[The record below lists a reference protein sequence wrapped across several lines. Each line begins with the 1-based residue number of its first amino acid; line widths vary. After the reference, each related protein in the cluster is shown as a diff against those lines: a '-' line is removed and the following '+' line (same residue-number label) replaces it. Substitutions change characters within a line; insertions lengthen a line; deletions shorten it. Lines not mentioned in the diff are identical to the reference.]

1 MSALLEARQ
10 VSKIFG
16 GGLFDKRVTVA
27 LDAFSFG
34 IESTP
39 PRVTAIVGESG
50 SGKTTLARL
59 LLGLITPSTGEV
71 RYNGTDLRKLAR
83 ADRRTFLR
91 DVQMIFQDP
100 YEVYNPFYKV
110 DHVLETPISEFKL
123 ASGVQARRALIH
135 ESLRAVGL
143 RPDETLGRYPHQL
156 SGGQRQRIM
165 VARAVLLR
173 PRLIIAD
180 EPVSMVDASLRAT
193 ILDSLRQLNRDYG
206 MSIVYITHDLTTAYQ
221 ISDNIIVLY
230 RGSVA
235 EAGDV
240 DLVVRQP
247 RHPYTQLLIKS
258 VPEPDPNHPWGAVE
272 IRTDVGEVAN
282 GVSQVEINAPVGLLP
297 ASAGA
302 SAAAKAHGGHL
313 LSGCPFADRCPHVM
327 TMCRESVPPLYRMD
341 PARAAACFLYRES
354 ASALALEQLND
365 VMSAAGSSGRS
376 MSA

>member
-1 MSALLEARQ
+1 MTRLLEARQ
-10 VSKIFG
+10 VSKVFG

-27 LDAFSFG
+27 LDDFSFT
-34 IESTP
+34 IESAP
-39 PRVTAIVGESG
+39 PRVIAVVGESG

-59 LLGLITPSTGEV
+59 LLGLVSPTNGQV
-71 RYNGTDLRKLAR
+71 LYNGTDLQQMRG
-83 ADRRTFLR
+83 ADKRNFLR

-100 YEVYNPFYKV
+100 YEVYNPFYRV
-110 DHVLETPISEFKL
+110 DHVLETPITEFKL
-123 ASGVQARRALIH
+123 ANSAQARRALIH

-143 RPDETLGRYPHQL
+143 RPEETLGRYPHQL

-206 MSIVYITHDLTTAYQ
+206 MSIVYITHDLTTAFQ
-221 ISDNIIVLY
+221 ISDVIIVLY

-247 RHPYTQLLIKS
+247 RHPYTQLLINS
-258 VPEPDPNHPWGAVE
+258 VPQPNPEHAWGTVHV
-272 IRTDVGEVAN
+272 RSD
-282 GVSQVEINAPVGLLP
+282 
-297 ASAGA
+297 
-302 SAAAKAHGGHL
+302 AA
-313 LSGCPFADRCPHVM
+313 
-327 TMCRESVPPLYRMD
+327 
-341 PARAAACFLYRES
+341 
-354 ASALALEQLND
+354 
-365 VMSAAGSSGRS
+365 
-376 MSA
+376 